1 MMKKDY
7 MKPRWEVVMI
17 DVRGQLLAGS
27 GLDSTLGD
35 NATGAAKSRGFDELD
50 DEWSEW

>member
-1 MMKKDY
+1 MKKDY
-7 MKPRWEVVMI
+7 MKPRWEMVMI